1 MGGHRPPSPWALFD
15 IWVVGLGVLTVVP
28 IGRGQRLDC
37 HWREGFDINTWG
49 WSHHHRWVAIG
60 LPVGSEGD
68 DQARAN
74 KDPRPSIPMRPV
86 MPMASIT
93 MLMASIP
100 LPMASISMPFLP
112 IPTTV
117 GVPWHRTDQ
126 EQRRQY
132 DECPHPLLPCSHD
145 YHLFL
150 RAHMRMFPGSV
161 PTISP
166 ALPVQSHVG
175 AYAVSGGLTCVR
187 LILLT
192 APPLLLT
199 TIPVN
204 FWGVCGQTI
213 YVPLSIP
220 SFFPSDVE
228 QG

>member
-1 MGGHRPPSPWALFD
+1 LD
-15 IWVVGLGVLTVVP
+15 I
-28 IGRGQRLDC
+28 DS
-37 HWREGFDINTWG
+37 WG
-49 WSHHHRWVAIG
+49 WRDDDWWVAIE
-60 LPVGSEGD
+60 LPVWPPVGSEGD
-68 DQARAN
+68 HKARADE
-74 KDPRPSIPMRPV
+74 DPRPSIPIRPSMRMPPV
-86 MPMASIT
+86 PMP
-93 MLMASIP
+93 P
-100 LPMASISMPFLP
+100 VSMPAP
-112 IPTTV
+112 V

-132 DECPHPLLPCSHD
+132 HECPHPLLPCSHG